1 MRLSLTFTVTASLTA
16 LSSSQVLET
25 RQSDWRVGQT
35 VSTSSG
41 PVTGHA
47 AAGSEKVSE
56 YLGIPYAKPP
66 VGNLRF
72 AAPQKFEGSAPIN
85 ATKFSLSCY
94 ASPGSND
101 TATPEQLLK
110 ANLTS
115 QVKVIQTFYT
125 DKNQQSEDCLYL
137 NVWTKPQVGERKKA
151 VMVWIYGGSFTFG
164 STSITAYNGR
174 HLAALEDVVVVS
186 MNYRLNIFG
195 FPAHPNGT
203 YNVGILD
210 QRLALEWV
218 RDNIENF
225 GGDPSRITLF
235 GESAGSASVDYHS
248 YAWAS
253 DPIASSYI
261 LQSGTVF
268 SWGLPNSQSMAS
280 NAWFSTAVKL
290 GCGDVSSP
298 QDNVLLCMR
307 SKTPDEIYK
316 AFPVGQPGSI
326 LGPFVP
332 TVDNTII
339 FSDYPYR
346 KPANLPVLV
355 GNNDYEG
362 GLFRTE
368 YVIKGI
374 VLTDTFWTDFNI
386 NEFNC
391 PSSDRANASLAV
403 KAPLWRYRYMG
414 VFSNLALSSYSGSW
428 HASEVPL
435 IFNVMPETSPSTPF
449 EIHTAKYMRGAWST
463 FAKDPVNGL
472 SEYGWPRYDP
482 TKDTLIRIA
491 NNNTEGP
498 NLINPYRY
506 DADCIFFNVSSTDPS
521 QFGAYPDLGAG
532 VTPTASLSVPSPT
545 SAPSKIGSN
554 ATSTEGPNKATEKSG
569 VSKLPFVRLS
579 VLICFT
585 LMTSSIFF
593 L

>member
-1 MRLSLTFTVTASLTA
+1 MRLCLSFAVTVVTFTYSQA
-16 LSSSQVLET
+16 LEA

-41 PVTGHA
+41 QVTGHD
-47 AAGSEKVSE
+47 AGNNNEVSE

-72 AAPQKFEGSAPIN
+72 AAPEKFESNAPIN
-85 ATKFSLSCY
+85 ATKFAPSCY
-94 ASPGSND
+94 ATPGSNE

-115 QVKVIQTFYT
+115 QVKEIQTIYT
-125 DKNQQSEDCLYL
+125 DNNQPSEDCLYL

-151 VMVWIYGGSFTFG
+151 VMVWIYGGAFTFG
-164 STSITAYNGR
+164 STSITAYSGR
-174 HLAALEDVVVVS
+174 NFAALEDVVVVS

-218 RDNIENF
+218 RDNIEKF
-225 GGDPSRITLF
+225 GGDASRITLF
-235 GESAGSASVDYHS
+235 GQSAGSASVDYHS
-248 YAWAS
+248 YAWAT
-253 DPIASSYI
+253 DPIAKAYI

-280 NAWFSTAVKL
+280 KAWFTTSKNL
-290 GCGDVSSP
+290 GCGDAFSP
-298 QDNVLLCMR
+298 QDKLLSCMR
-307 SKTPDEIYK
+307 TKSPDDIYK
-316 AFPVGQPGSI
+316 AFPVGLPGSI

-332 TVDNTII
+332 TVDNTVI
-339 FSDYPYR
+339 FSNYSDR

-374 VLTDTFWTDFNI
+374 ILTDTFWTDFNL
-386 NEFNC
+386 NEFTC
-391 PSSDRANASLAV
+391 PSSDRANASLAI

-414 VFSNLALSSYSGSW
+414 VFPNLELSPYSGSW
-428 HASEVPL
+428 HAAEVPL
-435 IFNVMPETSPSTPF
+435 LFNEMPKTSPSTPF
-449 EIHTAKYMRGAWST
+449 EVYTAKYMRGAWSA
-463 FAKDPVNGL
+463 FAKNPTNGL
-472 SEYGWPRYDP
+472 IEYGWPMYDP
-482 TKDTLIRIA
+482 TKDTLVRIG
-491 NNNTEGP
+491 NNNSEGS

-521 QFGAYPDLGAG
+521 QFGVYPDLGAG
-532 VTPTASLSVPSPT
+532 ITPTGTFISSPT
-545 SAPSKIGSN
+545 SGPSKSGPD
-554 ATSTEGPNKATEKSG
+554 ATNTGMLSKPTDKSSG
-569 VSKLPFVRLS
+569 YKV
-579 VLICFT
+579 
-585 LMTSSIFF
+585 SSIRPF
-593 L
+593 LLIPVMLIANAVLVS

>member
-1 MRLSLTFTVTASLTA
+1 MRWILPFIVTAGVLT
-16 LSSSQVLET
+16 SGHVFET
-25 RQSDWRVGQT
+25 QHSDWRVGQT

-41 PVTGHA
+41 PVTGHD
-47 AAGSEKVSE
+47 AGNDKVSE

-66 VGNLRF
+66 VGDLRF
-72 AAPQKFEGSAPIN
+72 AAPQKFEGNAPIN
-85 ATKFSLSCY
+85 ATKYSPSCY
-94 ASPGSND
+94 TSPGTND
-101 TATPEQLLK
+101 IVTLEQLLK

-115 QVKVIQTFYT
+115 QVKEIQIMTT
-125 DKNQQSEDCLYL
+125 DKNQPSEDCLYL

-151 VMVWIYGGSFTFG
+151 VMVWIYGGSFSSG
-164 STSITAYNGR
+164 STSIDAYSGR

-186 MNYRLNIFG
+186 MNYRINIFG

-218 RDNIENF
+218 RDNIEKF
-225 GGDPSRITLF
+225 GGDASRITLF
-235 GESAGSASVDYHS
+235 GQSAGSVSIDYHT

-268 SWGLPNSQSMAS
+268 SWGLPNTQSMAS
-280 NAWFSTAVKL
+280 KAWFTTSKNL
-290 GCGDVSSP
+290 GCGDVSSS
-298 QDNVLLCMR
+298 QDTVLSCMR
-307 SKTPDEIYK
+307 SKDPNEIYK

-332 TVDNTII
+332 TIDNTVI
-339 FSDYPYR
+339 FSDYLHR

-374 VLTDTFWTDFNI
+374 VLTDTFWTDFNM
-386 NEFNC
+386 NEFTC

-403 KAPLWRYRYMG
+403 KAPVWRYRYMG
-414 VFSNLALSSYSGSW
+414 VFSNLALSPYSGSW
-428 HASEVPL
+428 HAAEIPL
-435 IFNVMPETSPSTPF
+435 IFNVMPDTSPSTPF

-472 SEYGWPRYDP
+472 SKYGWPIYDP
-482 TKDTLIRIA
+482 SKDTLIRIA
-491 NNNTEGP
+491 NNNSEGP

-506 DADCIFFNVSSTDPS
+506 DADCVFFNVSSIDPS
-521 QFGAYPDLGAG
+521 QFGVYPDLGAG
-532 VTPTASLSVPSPT
+532 VTPTVSLSMPSPT
-545 SAPSKIGSN
+545 AGPSKIESN
-554 ATSTEGPNKATEKSG
+554 ATSSAGTTKATDKSSG
-569 VSKLPFVRLS
+569 SKVPFARLS
-579 VLICFT
+579 SLIYFVLT
-585 LMTSSIFF
+585 TSSILF